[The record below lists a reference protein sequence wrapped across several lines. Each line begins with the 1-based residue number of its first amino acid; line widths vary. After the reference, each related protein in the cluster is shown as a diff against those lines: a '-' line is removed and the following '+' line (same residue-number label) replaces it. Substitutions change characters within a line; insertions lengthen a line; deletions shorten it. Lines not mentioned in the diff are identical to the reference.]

1 MLAHAWTETPFRGGR
16 DRKGKKRN
24 GDGQD
29 GFARDLARST
39 EFRWSSGAAWRR
51 AKRRRRGVG
60 AYSGRNEE
68 IPGFLG
74 SESKES
80 QQVERNRIFAH
91 PLCLLFAVPSSS
103 DGWLSLCRRYAV
115 FLPGN
120 LTVTHGNE
128 PDTDVPR
135 LAWNI
140 LHSLNTFSALF
151 WPDSID
157 IIMHRGTHGDIVDC
171 NTRWQRRYDA

>member
-1 MLAHAWTETPFRGGR
+1 MWAHARTETPFRGGR
-16 DRKGKKRN
+16 DRKGKKKERWRP
-24 GDGQD
+24 GWICSRLGKVDGIPMKP
-29 GFARDLARST
+29 LAGRT
-39 EFRWSSGAAWRR
+39 

-91 PLCLLFAVPSSS
+91 PLWLLFAVPSSS

-140 LHSLNTFSALF
+140 LHSVNTFSALF

-157 IIMHRGTHGDIVDC
+157 IIMHGGTHGDIVDC